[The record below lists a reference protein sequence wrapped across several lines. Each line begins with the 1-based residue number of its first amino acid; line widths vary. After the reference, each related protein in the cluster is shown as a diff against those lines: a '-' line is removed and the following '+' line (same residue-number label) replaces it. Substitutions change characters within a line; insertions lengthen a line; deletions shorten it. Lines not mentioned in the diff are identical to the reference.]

1 MESEKPE
8 KDKIIISL
16 LGFNGQYLPI
26 IRPFESLT
34 KECVQSDYNGGK
46 PFIPIKELEI
56 LFPLWHFYLLD
67 DNGTI
72 NSQEAEKRL
81 LHASVVGNGV
91 LEGFGTANPS
101 SEEDYFSDSV
111 TTFDGSALAAVRWKD
126 AKSKEP
132 AVLKVWTDDGCQVMI
147 NIENN

>member
-1 MESEKPE
+1 MPYEPGTLKAVAYQ
-8 KDKIIISL
+8 KDRKLGEYVLSTAKSVTKLKVCRVTENERNIAYIKIWL
-16 LGFNGQYLPI
+16 
-26 IRPFESLT
+26 
-34 KECVQSDYNGGK
+34 V
-46 PFIPIKELEI
+46 
-56 LFPLWHFYLLD
+56 D

-111 TTFDGSALAAVRWKD
+111 TTIMTSFDFLSRKNAL
-126 AKSKEP
+126 SMSSF
-132 AVLKVWTDDGCQVMI
+132 MI
-147 NIENN
+147 KINKNPT

>member
-1 MESEKPE
+1 MS
-8 KDKIIISL
+8 
-16 LGFNGQYLPI
+16 
-26 IRPFESLT
+26 
-34 KECVQSDYNGGK
+34 
-46 PFIPIKELEI
+46 
-56 LFPLWHFYLLD
+56 
-67 DNGTI
+67 
-72 NSQEAEKRL
+72 
-81 LHASVVGNGV
+81 SVVGNGV

-111 TTFDGSALAAVRWKD
+111 TTFEVSALAAVRWKD